1 MSCSGQLKI
10 VVFTCTRSAEL
21 LQCIGFCSV
30 MRQCSHT
37 ILCDTTRILDHST
50 TLSTQSENFT
60 ILLWLEYF
68 NSAFAPSY
76 LWKSTYITFCKHRI
90 IKNPCT
96 SAIVAQVG
104 VLYSIIW
111 RAPRNISVPKVW
123 ERWAYEVWKV
133 GHLFS
138 TARKPSGWEATMEKS
153 SHLRG
158 ATMQWCSAER
168 EVGRLHSYAQLLD
181 CPFPLWRHKDWTS
194 YKSKPTKSSLP
205 RALSSTNHEVS
216 PSSDHHHGIECP
228 DKSPMN
234 DIHWGVTIVH
244 DSSQLNACLTLN
256 SKVRLPSQ
264 GVTSNHSNWA
274 RCALEVKAAELK
286 TCWMVTCPFGS
297 PIVECRLQSASSVHL
312 VLRMLGAE
320 WWLDQLGPFGGACPH
335 SATSF
340 PAFHLS
346 PSQSTSMSHI
356 QANLQC
362 HPMTLPNCQSM
373 SVNVIITILS
383 LVGPV

>member
-1 MSCSGQLKI
+1 MLTWVNVK
-10 VVFTCTRSAEL
+10 CTSL
-21 LQCIGFCSV
+21 HLDLQRNTAVQSFV
-30 MRQCSHT
+30 QCSHT
-37 ILCDTTRILDHST
+37 ILCDTTRILDRST
-50 TLSTQSENFT
+50 TLSTRSENFSF
-60 ILLWLEYF
+60 LLSLEPF

-111 RAPRNISVPKVW
+111 RAPRHMSVLKVR
-123 ERWAYEVWKV
+123 ERWKYEVWKV

-234 DIHWGVTIVH
+234 DIHWGVTVVH
-244 DSSQLNACLTLN
+244 DSSQLNACLTLYSKEGCCHLKARRPTIQIEREAPLKLKLKLKQQSRKIFLEEKIFVLYFNN
-256 SKVRLPSQ
+256 SPL
-264 GVTSNHSNWA
+264 
-274 RCALEVKAAELK
+274 
-286 TCWMVTCPFGS
+286 
-297 PIVECRLQSASSVHL
+297 
-312 VLRMLGAE
+312 
-320 WWLDQLGPFGGACPH
+320 
-335 SATSF
+335 
-340 PAFHLS
+340 
-346 PSQSTSMSHI
+346 
-356 QANLQC
+356 
-362 HPMTLPNCQSM
+362 
-373 SVNVIITILS
+373 
-383 LVGPV
+383 